1 MSKVE
6 VTRKW
11 LASNYTCCGVGYCS
25 LQYLLWFQS
34 KNFYTTGVYGWNFDA
49 YTFGDCYCI
58 TTGYRNMIHHVEV
71 EAENVNEYDHKA
83 MEILKDTSLSY
94 EEQKKKVNAL
104 LKQFLEKTFH
114 ADFSGYV
121 Y

>member
-1 MSKVE
+1 MEAK

-11 LASNYTCCGVGYCS
+11 IASNFTCCGVGYCA

-34 KNFYTTGVYGWNFDA
+34 KKFYTTGVYGWNFDA
-49 YTFGDCYCI
+49 YTFGTCCI

-71 EAENVNEYDHKA
+71 EAENVKEYENKA
-83 MEILKDTSLSY
+83 MEIIKDSSLSY
-94 EEQKKKVNAL
+94 EEQKNKVNAL
-104 LKQFLEKTFH
+104 LKQFLEKTFN
-114 ADFSGYV
+114 ADFSIYV